1 MKLKCLA
8 AMPIDVDLPLRYDLA
23 KHFSYFVRSHN
34 YLYANLFQIPL
45 PRAVTS
51 AEQGL
56 RCQIVAD
63 PLLVGRTDAI
73 FVQLSL
79 APISIDLY
87 MQI

>member
-8 AMPIDVDLPLRYDLA
+8 AMAIAVDLPLKYDLA
-23 KHFSYFVRSHN
+23 KPFYTFVHSHN

-56 RCQIVAD
+56 LCRILTD
-63 PLLVGRTDAI
+63 SLLVGRTVAI
-73 FVQLSL
+73 FVHPSL
-79 APISIDLY
+79 APIFLNLY
-87 MQI
+87 MRI